1 MGRRENV
8 ETWNKSPVN
17 YSEELRRRKFARM
30 DSDSEV
36 DDRFAT
42 AAGESEEGSE
52 EEEEDEIET
61 PKKRK
66 MDSRKR
72 LDSETQ
78 EKKKKPGVIYLS
90 SVPDGMNVTQTTAFF
105 SEFGRVGRVFLQ
117 PDKTDKQKGKF
128 NRVFSE
134 GWVEFA
140 SKKVARMAAERLN
153 CQPVGGKRKSKAHD
167 QTWNIKY
174 LPRFK
179 WVHLSERL
187 AYEAAVRQQRLRTE
201 ISQVKREAE
210 HFKSS
215 VESGKR
221 KRSRGSK
228 DSASAAGGAV
238 EQVATV
244 QKPFVFQQ
252 KETEAQIRKR
262 KMVEEV
268 NTSSGIEPEVKKKK
282 LKKKKESEKAAA
294 EKSKS
299 KKGKKLQQETKSS
312 KVRSKEG
319 GERSALLKS
328 VFSGGGG
335 S

>member
-1 MGRRENV
+1 ME
-8 ETWNKSPVN
+8 
-17 YSEELRRRKFARM
+17 
-30 DSDSEV
+30 SDSEV
-36 DDRFAT
+36 DDRFAA

-228 DSASAAGGAV
+228 DSAAGAGGAV
-238 EQVATV
+238 AEVATV

-268 NTSSGIEPEVKKKK
+268 NTSTSGVDLDVKKKK
-282 LKKKKESEKAAA
+282 LKKKKESEKAAT

-299 KKGKKLQQETKSS
+299 KKGKKLQQETM

-328 VFSGGGG
+328 VFSGGGC

>member
-1 MGRRENV
+1 V
-8 ETWNKSPVN
+8 
-17 YSEELRRRKFARM
+17 RM
-30 DSDSEV
+30 ESDSEV
-36 DDRFAT
+36 DDRFAA

-52 EEEEDEIET
+52 EEDEDEIEP

-66 MDSRKR
+66 VESSRKR

-134 GWVEFA
+134 GWIEFA

-228 DSASAAGGAV
+228 DSAAAASSGV
-238 EQVATV
+238 EEVAATV
-244 QKPFVFQQ
+244 QKPFVFRQ

-268 NTSSGIEPEVKKKK
+268 NTSTSGVEPEV
-282 LKKKKESEKAAA
+282 KKKKESEKAAT

-299 KKGKKLQQETKSS
+299 KKGKKLQETKSS
-312 KVRSKEG
+312 KGRSKEG

-328 VFSGGGG
+328 VFSGGGC

>member
-1 MGRRENV
+1 ME
-8 ETWNKSPVN
+8 
-17 YSEELRRRKFARM
+17 
-30 DSDSEV
+30 SDSEV
-36 DDRFAT
+36 DDRFAA

-228 DSASAAGGAV
+228 DSAAAGGAV
-238 EQVATV
+238 EEVATATV

-268 NTSSGIEPEVKKKK
+268 NTSTSGVEPEVKKKK
-282 LKKKKESEKAAA
+282 LKKKKESEKATT

-328 VFSGGGG
+328 VFSGGGC

>member
-1 MGRRENV
+1 L
-8 ETWNKSPVN
+8 KSAVQ
-17 YSEELRRRKFARM
+17 EKTFCEM
-30 DSDSEV
+30 ESDSEV

-42 AAGESEEGSE
+42 AAGVGESEEGSE
-52 EEEEDEIET
+52 EEEEDEIES
-61 PKKRK
+61 PKKKRK
-66 MDSRKR
+66 VESSRKR

-140 SKKVARMAAERLN
+140 SKKVARLAAERLN

-228 DSASAAGGAV
+228 DSAVAAGSV
-238 EQVATV
+238 EEVTV
-244 QKPFVFQQ
+244 QKPFVFRQ

-268 NTSSGIEPEVKKKK
+268 NTSSSAVEPEVKKKK
-282 LKKKKESEKAAA
+282 LKKKKESEKAAT

-328 VFSGGGG
+328 VFSGGGC

>member
-1 MGRRENV
+1 ME
-8 ETWNKSPVN
+8 
-17 YSEELRRRKFARM
+17 
-30 DSDSEV
+30 SDSEV
-36 DDRFAT
+36 DDRFAA

-228 DSASAAGGAV
+228 DSAAAGGAV
-238 EQVATV
+238 EEVATATV

-268 NTSSGIEPEVKKKK
+268 NNSTSGVEPEVKKKK
-282 LKKKKESEKAAA
+282 LKKKKESEKAAT
-294 EKSKS
+294 EKSSKS

-328 VFSGGGG
+328 VFSGGGC

>member
-1 MGRRENV
+1 MRYG
-8 ETWNKSPVN
+8 
-17 YSEELRRRKFARM
+17 
-30 DSDSEV
+30 
-36 DDRFAT
+36 AT
-42 AAGESEEGSE
+42 TTS
-52 EEEEDEIET
+52 
-61 PKKRK
+61 K
-66 MDSRKR
+66 
-72 LDSETQ
+72 
-78 EKKKKPGVIYLS
+78 EKILHIS
-90 SVPDGMNVTQTTAFF
+90 SMKIPM
-105 SEFGRVGRVFLQ
+105 
-117 PDKTDKQKGKF
+117 
-128 NRVFSE
+128 
-134 GWVEFA
+134 
-140 SKKVARMAAERLN
+140 M
-153 CQPVGGKRKSKAHD
+153 
-167 QTWNIKY
+167 
-174 LPRFK
+174 
-179 WVHLSERL
+179 
-187 AYEAAVRQQRLRTE
+187 AYESYIYAFLIRHLFIELNIFSSLTE
-201 ISQVKREAE
+201 MISQVKREAE

-244 QKPFVFQQ
+244 QKPFVFHQ

-268 NTSSGIEPEVKKKK
+268 NTSASGIEPEVKKKK

>member
-1 MGRRENV
+1 M
-8 ETWNKSPVN
+8 
-17 YSEELRRRKFARM
+17 
-30 DSDSEV
+30 
-36 DDRFAT
+36 
-42 AAGESEEGSE
+42 
-52 EEEEDEIET
+52 
-61 PKKRK
+61 
-66 MDSRKR
+66 
-72 LDSETQ
+72 
-78 EKKKKPGVIYLS
+78 
-90 SVPDGMNVTQTTAFF
+90 
-105 SEFGRVGRVFLQ
+105 
-117 PDKTDKQKGKF
+117 
-128 NRVFSE
+128 
-134 GWVEFA
+134 
-140 SKKVARMAAERLN
+140 SKKVAKSVADSLN
-153 CQPVGGKRKSKAHD
+153 SIPVGGKRKSKTYV

-179 WVHLSERL
+179 WVYLSERL

-228 DSASAAGGAV
+228 DLAAAGGAV
-238 EQVATV
+238 EEVATATV

-268 NTSSGIEPEVKKKK
+268 NTSTSGVEPDVKKKK
-282 LKKKKESEKAAA
+282 LKKKKESEKAAT

-299 KKGKKLQQETKSS
+299 KKGKKLQQETK

-319 GERSALLKS
+319 
-328 VFSGGGG
+328 
-335 S
+335 

>member
-1 MGRRENV
+1 ME
-8 ETWNKSPVN
+8 
-17 YSEELRRRKFARM
+17 
-30 DSDSEV
+30 SDSEV
-36 DDRFAT
+36 DDRFAA

-228 DSASAAGGAV
+228 DSAAAGGAV
-238 EQVATV
+238 EEVATATV

-268 NTSSGIEPEVKKKK
+268 NTSTSGVEPEIKKKK
-282 LKKKKESEKAAA
+282 LKKKKESEKAAT
-294 EKSKS
+294 EKSSKS

-328 VFSGGGG
+328 VFSGGGC

>member
-1 MGRRENV
+1 MGA
-8 ETWNKSPVN
+8 
-17 YSEELRRRKFARM
+17 L
-30 DSDSEV
+30 
-36 DDRFAT
+36 
-42 AAGESEEGSE
+42 
-52 EEEEDEIET
+52 
-61 PKKRK
+61 
-66 MDSRKR
+66 
-72 LDSETQ
+72 Q

-228 DSASAAGGAV
+228 DSVAAAGSV
-238 EQVATV
+238 EEVAATV
-244 QKPFVFQQ
+244 PKPFVFRQ

-268 NTSSGIEPEVKKKK
+268 DTSTSGVESEVKKKK
-282 LKKKKESEKAAA
+282 LKKKKDSEKQAANT

-312 KVRSKEG
+312 KGRSKEG
-319 GERSALLKS
+319 SERSALLKS

>member
-1 MGRRENV
+1 V
-8 ETWNKSPVN
+8 
-17 YSEELRRRKFARM
+17 RM
-30 DSDSEV
+30 ESDSEV
-36 DDRFAT
+36 DDRFA
-42 AAGESEEGSE
+42 AVAGDSEEGSE
-52 EEEEDEIET
+52 EEEEDEIEP

-66 MDSRKR
+66 LESSRKR
-72 LDSETQ
+72 LGDSEALQ

-228 DSASAAGGAV
+228 DSAAAAGSV
-238 EQVATV
+238 EEVPATV
-244 QKPFVFQQ
+244 QKPFVFRQ

-268 NTSSGIEPEVKKKK
+268 DTSASGVESEVKKKK
-282 LKKKKESEKAAA
+282 LKKKKESEKQAANT

-312 KVRSKEG
+312 KGRSKEG

>member
-1 MGRRENV
+1 
-8 ETWNKSPVN
+8 
-17 YSEELRRRKFARM
+17 
-30 DSDSEV
+30 
-36 DDRFAT
+36 
-42 AAGESEEGSE
+42 
-52 EEEEDEIET
+52 
-61 PKKRK
+61 
-66 MDSRKR
+66 
-72 LDSETQ
+72 
-78 EKKKKPGVIYLS
+78 
-90 SVPDGMNVTQTTAFF
+90 MNVTQTTAFF

-117 PDKTDKQKGKF
+117 PDKTDKQKGKY

-134 GWVEFA
+134 GWVEFM
-140 SKKVARMAAERLN
+140 SKKVARVAAERLN

-228 DSASAAGGAV
+228 DSAAAGGAV
-238 EQVATV
+238 EEVATATV

-268 NTSSGIEPEVKKKK
+268 NTSTSGVEPEVKKKK
-282 LKKKKESEKAAA
+282 LKKKKESEKATT

-299 KKGKKLQQETKSS
+299 KKKGKKLQQETKSS
-312 KVRSKEG
+312 KVRSKEV

-328 VFSGGGG
+328 VFSG
-335 S
+335 

>member
-1 MGRRENV
+1 L
-8 ETWNKSPVN
+8 KSAVQ
-17 YSEELRRRKFARM
+17 EKTFCEM
-30 DSDSEV
+30 ESDSEV

-42 AAGESEEGSE
+42 AAGVGESEEGSE
-52 EEEEDEIET
+52 EEEEDEIES
-61 PKKRK
+61 PKKKRK
-66 MDSRKR
+66 VESSRKR

-140 SKKVARMAAERLN
+140 SKKVARLAAERLN

-228 DSASAAGGAV
+228 DTATAAGSV
-238 EQVATV
+238 EEVTV
-244 QKPFVFQQ
+244 QKPFVFRQ

-262 KMVEEV
+262 KMVEGV
-268 NTSSGIEPEVKKKK
+268 NTSSSAVEPEVKKKK
-282 LKKKKESEKAAA
+282 LKKKKESEKAAT

-299 KKGKKLQQETKSS
+299 KGKKLQKESKSS
-312 KVRSKEG
+312 KGRSKEG
-319 GERSALLKS
+319 GERSAILKS